1 MSSVLGDDD
10 LLREILLH
18 LGLPTSLLRASLV
31 CRRWYGHVS
40 DPAFLRRL
48 RDRHPPRVLGVYLKA
63 SDGPLKRF
71 FPIRPLPEL
80 AAAVRRAGSFFDSF
94 AFSSTFVEDSRGSR
108 LLVTTIEDE
117 KGGYKRTHLL
127 CSPQSPAGNA
137 VVVPQPPPVP
147 RPFPTEPVNFNY
159 YMCLPDGG
167 DGRSYFWVVMEYR
180 EQQTTVRLY
189 ELQDMCWVARA
200 SLATQIPITPP
211 RHKESL
217 LRIFHNDNG
226 VDWFLVHSICLR
238 EVCANLGMAD
248 WPPLDGHTHGVK
260 IRAVGDNAKF
270 VLLDLF
276 GAIVFLDITSKQAQK
291 LYEMRQEDGTLIDR
305 NNQSESKKGVSS
317 CSSAQ

>member
-1 MSSVLGDDD
+1 LCCN
-10 LLREILLH
+10 LLRPPCPRCSATTTILLR

-31 CRRWYGHVS
+31 CRRWYGHVF
-40 DPAFLRRL
+40 DPAFLRRF

-80 AAAVRRAGSFFDSF
+80 AAAVRRVGSFFDSF

-137 VVVPQPPPVP
+137 VVVPQQPPVP
-147 RPFPTEPVNFNY
+147 RPFSTEPVNFDY

-211 RHKESL
+211 RHKVLQRGFSKNPPRYGPLEKATP
-217 LRIFHNDNG
+217 
-226 VDWFLVHSICLR
+226 VSILIQ
-238 EVCANLGMAD
+238 LGFVS
-248 WPPLDGHTHGVK
+248 TH
-260 IRAVGDNAKF
+260 F
-270 VLLDLF
+270 V
-276 GAIVFLDITSKQAQK
+276 
-291 LYEMRQEDGTLIDR
+291 
-305 NNQSESKKGVSS
+305 S
-317 CSSAQ
+317 CFAP